1 MRECDARRGQRYGWS
16 TPRAAIKLS
25 AMLART
31 CSALMT
37 LLALVS
43 AYLQLNDPDP
53 ERWFAIYFAC
63 AVVALLGALGRPSR
77 GLSLGVGGVAF
88 LWALAILPELL
99 GGWNPGQLTA
109 TMSAEHPEVEFGRE
123 CAGLLI
129 VSGYCLFAFA
139 WARRLHG
146 EPAEAPTRVPHAS

>member
-1 MRECDARRGQRYGWS
+1 
-16 TPRAAIKLS
+16 
-25 AMLART
+25 MLARSF
-31 CSALMT
+31 SALMT

-77 GLSLGVGGVAF
+77 WLSVAVGGVASI
-88 LWALAILPELL
+88 WALAIVPELL
-99 GGWNPGQLTA
+99 GGWSPKQLTA

-129 VSGYCLFAFA
+129 VAGYCLFAVS
-139 WARRLHG
+139 WARQR
-146 EPAEAPTRVPHAS
+146 ERTPVAPGA